1 MHLVKTILTA
11 GLLLS
16 AAAQAHNVL
25 EFPQPEN
32 NPEEFYAVTE
42 IPTGGI
48 IKYETDAKTGFIV
61 ADRFQSMPVAYPAN
75 YGSLTQSLAGDGD
88 PLDVVFYTRA
98 PMAPGTLIKL
108 RAIGVLKM
116 IDGGEKDDKIIAVPA
131 SKIDPTYDD
140 IKTISD
146 LPKIEQQRLEAFFR
160 VYKELPEGRKKVE
173 LAGFNDAAAAKQE
186 IKSAWEAWK
195 AKNPQYYSSRALSG
209 ACGIRFHDP
218 YGGKITRHTTTLIPP
233 YCILTQDEG
242 DGCIVQPFH
251 FLDPPLC
258 LIPP

>member
-88 PLDVVFYTRA
+88 PAGR
-98 PMAPGTLIKL
+98 
-108 RAIGVLKM
+108 GVLYPRA
-116 IDGGEKDDKIIAVPA
+116 DGPGHAD
-131 SKIDPTYDD
+131 
-140 IKTISD
+140 
-146 LPKIEQQRLEAFFR
+146 
-160 VYKELPEGRKKVE
+160 
-173 LAGFNDAAAAKQE
+173 
-186 IKSAWEAWK
+186 
-195 AKNPQYYSSRALSG
+195 
-209 ACGIRFHDP
+209 
-218 YGGKITRHTTTLIPP
+218 
-233 YCILTQDEG
+233 
-242 DGCIVQPFH
+242 
-251 FLDPPLC
+251 
-258 LIPP
+258 